1 MFTTY
6 QFSDRYPTDYALD
19 PYQSSYSYYAM
30 QQELKKLYRQQLIE
44 QERRRQAAAMEQA
57 IIAAY
62 ERERIVRA
70 AKQLAYQREV
80 AERRRRQYEEY
91 YQKELLNN
99 FLGNLLSED
108 NEDEEMEENCC
119 AYDYEAMQCNKRARL
134 YHKEPKQFYR
144 RQDTS
149 PRKLHHRQKYHH
161 QQQQDDNEV
170 WLLVQHLKSVEENEA
185 AQASQSTAAVADK
198 KDKGKAVARDTN
210 VTKDTLTQAPKSQEE
225 QPAEENT
232 PVNVET
238 VFRKLK
244 SIGEKLDV
252 IQEKHESVVLATPL
266 TFDTE
271 SEDLSRSAPNKEFFS
286 YEDDIMK
293 VLLELDAVESYGLE
307 DIRNQ
312 RKALVAKSENLLKII
327 DEYKQKE
334 WERASASS
342 GAESDT
348 EADQDTT
355 EDSKVEAPEAT
366 QVEITEE
373 TPAEVI
379 ESQTEDMETD
389 ETTNL
394 IDQAIDTPKE
404 SDVQESTSELNE
416 TSETQLPDTNIDAAD
431 EDMQVDAP
439 TDVIP
444 DEVSDSSLNE
454 VTGHDQEVSQ
464 PSKDQK
470 QSPIV
475 ENVSEED
482 LDFENIDSATAAS
495 NEPSSSI
502 TNPTETPVTED
513 EFDMVDD
520 HDVPSRNSPQS
531 EQSPSI
537 EKQTSSKP
545 IQIPI
550 HWSEN

>member
-6 QFSDRYPTDYALD
+6 QFSEPYPTDYALD
-19 PYQSSYSYYAM
+19 PFQSSYSYYAM

-80 AERRRRQYEEY
+80 ADRRRRQYEEF
-91 YQKELLNN
+91 YQKQLLNN

-108 NEDEEMEENCC
+108 NEDEEMNDDCC

-134 YHKEPKQFYR
+134 YHKEPKPLYK

-149 PRKLHHRQKYHH
+149 PRKLHHRRKY
-161 QQQQDDNEV
+161 QQQQEDNEV
-170 WLLVQHLKSVEENEA
+170 WLLVQHLKSVDENEA
-185 AQASQSTAAVADK
+185 AEASQSTAAVADK
-198 KDKGKAVARDTN
+198 GKGKAVERDAN
-210 VTKDTLTQAPKSQEE
+210 VTKETFTQAPKSNDDH
-225 QPAEENT
+225 PSEENT

-238 VFRKLK
+238 VLRKLK
-244 SIGEKLDV
+244 TIGEKLDV

-348 EADQDTT
+348 ETDKDVT
-355 EDSKVEAPEAT
+355 EDSQVEAPVGT
-366 QVEITEE
+366 QVEVTEDA
-373 TPAEVI
+373 PVEVI
-379 ESQTEDMETD
+379 EDQTEPMETEEQ

-394 IDQAIDTPKE
+394 TGLVIDAPKE
-404 SDVQESTSELNE
+404 SNVQESTPELAE
-416 TSETQLPDTNIDAAD
+416 TLETQLPGTNVDATD
-431 EDMQVDAP
+431 DDMQVD
-439 TDVIP
+439 TTSGVIA
-444 DEVSDSSLNE
+444 EEATSSSVKE
-454 VTGHDQEVSQ
+454 VTDHDQEVSE
-464 PSKDQK
+464 PIEDEK
-470 QSPIV
+470 QLPEV
-475 ENVSEED
+475 PSEED
-482 LDFENIDSATAAS
+482 LDFEKIDSVTAAS

-502 TNPTETPVTED
+502 TNPTEATVTED

-520 HDVPSRNSPQS
+520 HDVHSQNSAQS
-531 EQSPSI
+531 EQRPSNQ
-537 EKQTSSKP
+537 EQTSSKP

-550 HWSEN
+550 HWSDN